1 MVNKQELTSLF
12 KQPFTLLDDYQ
23 SRWFLVAFSG
33 LFATFFVYFFNPFDI
48 LNITYQSA
56 AGNFLSIL
64 TVGLWG
70 SLSLIITQFG
80 LRMII
85 GLRTFRLDQFLLWVH
100 FELTF
105 LGLIS
110 FFIFGELDKPWI
122 KEFGVVLRYTLSLAI
137 LPYFLACLII
147 AVFKLSIRS
156 KKQEAAL
163 EQSEQ
168 PLILKEQN
176 EKVALTLNPV
186 DLLYLKSESNYTQ
199 VVYLDHGVEAKK
211 LLRNNL
217 KTLATELNLP
227 GLLRIHR
234 SYMIYQP
241 SINKVER
248 HKGTYRVQLA
258 GIPELW
264 LKVTESYKSEFE
276 KSVKL

>member
-1 MVNKQELTSLF
+1 MVKQQELTSLL
-12 KQPFTLLDDYQ
+12 KQPFTLLDDHQ
-23 SRWFLVAFSG
+23 SRWFLVVFSG

-48 LNITYQSA
+48 LNITYQA
-56 AGNFLSIL
+56 AVGNFLSIL

-70 SLSLIITQFG
+70 SISLIITQFG
-80 LRMII
+80 IRMIA
-85 GLRTFRLDQFLLWVH
+85 GLKTFKLDQFILWVI

-110 FFIFGELDKPWI
+110 FLIFGELDKPWV

-147 AVFKLSIRS
+147 SVIKLSVRS

-168 PLILKEQN
+168 PLVLKEQN
-176 EKVALTLNPV
+176 GKVALTLDPA

-211 LLRNNL
+211 LIRNNL
-217 KTLATELNLP
+217 NSKT
-227 GLLRIHR
+227 
-234 SYMIYQP
+234 Y
-241 SINKVER
+241 NK
-248 HKGTYRVQLA
+248 KC
-258 GIPELW
+258 
-264 LKVTESYKSEFE
+264 
-276 KSVKL
+276 